1 MFSKVAATTAA
12 EYAGPNHKHKGPL
25 VQIFT
30 DIAIIILPVFFVIGL
45 GYLIRRIELI
55 DDYFLYQANRLVY
68 FIGLP
73 SLLFHKIATADFAA
87 TFNGRMVA
95 GATFAMLSGMILS
108 YSYAALGRKYQRKDR
123 GAFSQ
128 GAFRGNLAYIGLPI
142 VFSAYG
148 DEAFARAGMFIGCL
162 VPVINLL
169 SILVLLLPHRT
180 GSRQTG
186 WSFWSRSLFSNP
198 LILAALLGIIWSY
211 WQLPLPKLIARSFSL
226 TASITLPLALLAI
239 GGSFSLKKLK
249 GDLVQAALAS
259 FFKVIGLPLL
269 TLGFM
274 LLLNVHDLD
283 LGIAV
288 LMAGAP
294 AAAACTVL
302 AQQLDSNAELAG
314 SIILLS
320 TLFSLVSYPVILFL
334 LKTYQLGFN

>member
-1 MFSKVAATTAA
+1 M
-12 EYAGPNHKHKGPL
+12 
-25 VQIFT
+25 QIFFE
-30 DIAIIILPVFFVIGL
+30 ISIIILPVFFVISL
-45 GYLIRRIELI
+45 GCLLRRTDLI
-55 DDYFLYQANRLVY
+55 DDRFLYQANRLIY

-73 SLLFHKIATADFAA
+73 SLLFHKIATADFNA

-95 GATFAMLSGMILS
+95 GATIVMLSGLIVS
-108 YSYAALGRKYQRKDR
+108 YSYAALGRKYRPEDR

-148 DEAFARAGMFIGCL
+148 DVAFARAGMYMGCL

-169 SILVLLLPHRT
+169 SILALLLPQRS
-180 GSRQTG
+180 GNRQTT
-186 WSFWSRSLFSNP
+186 WTFWYRSLLSNP

-211 WQLPLPKLIARSFSL
+211 WELPLPKILARSFSL

-239 GGSFSLKKLK
+239 GGSFSLQKLR
-249 GDLVQAALAS
+249 GDLVQATLAS
-259 FFKVIGLPLL
+259 LFKVIGLPLL
-269 TLGFM
+269 TIAVMM
-274 LLLNVHDLD
+274 LLDVRGLD

-302 AQQLDSNAELAG
+302 AQQLDSNTELAG

-320 TLFSLVSYPVILFL
+320 TLFSLISYPIILYL
-334 LKTYQLGFN
+334 LKVYQLGFS

>member
-1 MFSKVAATTAA
+1 MV
-12 EYAGPNHKHKGPL
+12 
-25 VQIFT
+25 FT
-30 DIAIIILPVFFVIGL
+30 EIALIILPVFFVIGL

-55 DDYFLYQANRLVY
+55 DDRFLYQANRLVY

-73 SLLFHKIATADFAA
+73 SLLFHKIATADFGA

-95 GATFAMLSGMILS
+95 GATFVMLSGLILS
-108 YSYAALGRKYQRKDR
+108 YSYASLGRKYRREDR

-148 DEAFARAGMFIGCL
+148 DEAFARAGMFMGCL

-169 SILVLLLPHRT
+169 SILALLLPHKT
-180 GSRQTG
+180 GSRRTG
-186 WSFWSRSLFSNP
+186 WPFWYRNLFSNP

-211 WQLPLPKLIARSFSL
+211 WQLPLPKFIARSFSL
-226 TASITLPLALLAI
+226 TASITLPLALFAI
-239 GGSFSLKKLK
+239 GGSFSLKRLR
-249 GDLVQAALAS
+249 GDLVQATLAS
-259 FFKVIGLPLL
+259 LFKVIGLPLL
-269 TLGFM
+269 TIGFM
-274 LLLNVHDLD
+274 LLLNVRGLD

>member
-1 MFSKVAATTAA
+1 VQVFS
-12 EYAGPNHKHKGPL
+12 E
-25 VQIFT
+25 
-30 DIAIIILPVFFVIGL
+30 IAIIILPVFFVIGL
-45 GYLIRRIELI
+45 GYLIRRIGLI
-55 DDYFLYQANRLVY
+55 DDRFLYQANRLIY

-73 SLLFHKIATADFAA
+73 SLLFHKIADADFSA

-95 GATFAMLSGMILS
+95 GASIVMLTGLFLS
-108 YSYAALGRKYQRKDR
+108 YGYAAVARKYRQEDR

-148 DEAFARAGMFIGCL
+148 DEAFARAGMFMGCL

-169 SILVLLLPHRT
+169 SILALLLPYRKQ
-180 GSRQTG
+180 SRQTG
-186 WSFWSRSLFSNP
+186 WSFWYRSLFSNP
-198 LILAALLGIIWSY
+198 LILAALLGIVWSY
-211 WQLPLPKLIARSFSL
+211 WQLPLPKFIARSFSL
-226 TASITLPLALLAI
+226 TASVTLPLALLAI
-239 GGSFSLKKLK
+239 GGSFSLKKLR
-249 GDLVQAALAS
+249 GDLVQATLAS
-259 FFKVIGLPLL
+259 LFKVIGLPLL
-269 TLGFM
+269 TIGCM
-274 LLLNVHDLD
+274 LLLDVRGRD

-302 AQQLDSNAELAG
+302 AQQLDSNTELAG

>member
-1 MFSKVAATTAA
+1 VQVFS
-12 EYAGPNHKHKGPL
+12 
-25 VQIFT
+25 
-30 DIAIIILPVFFVIGL
+30 DISIIILPVFFVICL
-45 GYLIRRIELI
+45 GYLLRRTDLI
-55 DDYFLYQANRLVY
+55 DDRFLYQANRLIY

-73 SLLFHKIATADFAA
+73 SLLFHKIATADFSA

-95 GATFAMLSGMILS
+95 GATVVMLSGLIIS
-108 YSYAALGRKYQRKDR
+108 YSYAALGRKYRHEDR

-148 DEAFARAGMFIGCL
+148 DAAFARAGMFMGCL

-169 SILVLLLPHRT
+169 SILALLLPHRT
-180 GSRQTG
+180 VKRQTG
-186 WSFWSRSLFSNP
+186 WFFWYRSLLSNP

-211 WQLPLPKLIARSFSL
+211 WQLPLPKLFARSFSL

-239 GGSFSLKKLK
+239 GGSFSLRKLR
-249 GDLVQAALAS
+249 GDLVQATLAS
-259 FFKVIGLPLL
+259 LFKVIGLPLL
-269 TLGFM
+269 TIAVM
-274 LLLNVHDLD
+274 LLLDVRGLD

-302 AQQLDSNAELAG
+302 AQQLDGNTELAG

-320 TLFSLVSYPVILFL
+320 TLFSLFSYPVILYL
-334 LKTYQLGFN
+334 LKVYQLGFD